1 MFCNWKD
8 KNLSLKNR
16 LIAHEPVSLGH
27 SQRSTIWVSIWPNY
41 ESNCYFSWA
50 VAPFLPSMTWN
61 IRHTNNRD
69 LREDCSIS
77 VLSFLDIPSIF
88 SSNSA
93 YLCNPFDSS
102 CVSLQLLEKK
112 STYALRTVWYLKLPS
127 NHSTLYLIISSNH
140 QEQKR
145 LRALQSS
152 VYWQGFS
159 PMTVHARNNPSWTGS
174 ESSHLLVLLV
184 FFFFFLNQ

>member
-16 LIAHEPVSLGH
+16 LIAHKPVSLGH

-61 IRHTNNRD
+61 IRRTNNRD

-112 STYALRTVWYLKLPS
+112 KYICFKDCLIFKTPLQPQYVVSDYFLKSSRTKKAESPAILCLLAGIFTYDSTCKKQSKLNRIWIQPF
-127 NHSTLYLIISSNH
+127 ISF
-140 QEQKR
+140 
-145 LRALQSS
+145 A
-152 VYWQGFS
+152 G
-159 PMTVHARNNPSWTGS
+159 
-174 ESSHLLVLLV
+174 